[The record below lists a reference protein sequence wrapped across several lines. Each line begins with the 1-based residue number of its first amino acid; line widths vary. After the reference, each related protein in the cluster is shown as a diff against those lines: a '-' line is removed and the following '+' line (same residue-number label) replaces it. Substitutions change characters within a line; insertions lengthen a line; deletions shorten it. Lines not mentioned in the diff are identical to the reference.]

1 MLNDKEQIHTKQN
14 IFMLNQTKQIHTKQN
29 IFMLNQTKQT
39 HTKQNKKNYAKK
51 TKPSL
56 S

>member
-1 MLNDKEQIHTKQN
+1 MLNDKE
-14 IFMLNQTKQIHTKQN
+14 QIHTKQN

>member
-1 MLNDKEQIHTKQN
+1 MLNDKE
-14 IFMLNQTKQIHTKQN
+14 QIHTKQN

-51 TKPSL
+51 TKPSP